1 MPSRRVLWQ
10 RQLPAVK
17 LVARV
22 HDDAPGGQRPTEV
35 LYLQVDRL
43 SRRDLAGE
51 DKLRYRFGRAIP
63 ALHRAAGSPVGGG
76 REKCCPQRED
86 RRGGHQYDQELIC
99 VHYSSRLTLPARGSG
114 ARWYRRASQARK
126 AGSAITSTV
135 ARCHQRRRGAAVRE
149 SSGWGIMGGR
159 GYVGGG
165 GGEKHFCRRMLPGPR
180 RTF

>member
-43 SRRDLAGE
+43 SRRDLTGA

-63 ALHRAAGSPVGGG
+63 ALHRPAGSPVGAG
-76 REKCCPQRED
+76 REKSWPQRED
-86 RRGGHQYDQELIC
+86 CRGGQPYDHELIG
-99 VHYSSRLTLPARGSG
+99 VPYSARLTLPTWA
-114 ARWYRRASQARK
+114 
-126 AGSAITSTV
+126 T
-135 ARCHQRRRGAAVRE
+135 
-149 SSGWGIMGGR
+149 
-159 GYVGGG
+159 
-165 GGEKHFCRRMLPGPR
+165 CRN
-180 RTF
+180 